1 MQILNKIKNRLAKLL
16 LPQDY
21 LNTYYL
27 RAKLYREF
35 LSEQRDFN
43 IVKDLIESNSFF
55 KPNDITVKAT
65 PDASNILIFSPH
77 QDDDI
82 IGCGGTILNSLE
94 TNTNVQVVYVM
105 DGISPKLH
113 GTERLDAIEVR
124 KQEAKAVW
132 AKLNNNDPVFLGIPT
147 RGSFIDI
154 NNAIKQ
160 ITNIITAFD
169 PECIFVPY
177 FLESPLDHRRATFLV
192 WESLKHINTKN
203 IKEIWSYQV
212 NTMISPNIAIDITE
226 SEPQKFELMGLWKSQ
241 NSSFNYQHRARG
253 INAANSIYATP
264 NNEHAEPYIELY
276 HTTSPEDFLK
286 LLNPYYQN
294 SDLF

>member
-21 LNTYYL
+21 LDTYYL
-27 RAKLYREF
+27 RAKLYRDF

-55 KPNDITVKAT
+55 KPNNITVKST
-65 PDASNILIFSPH
+65 PDASNLLIFSPH

-82 IGCGGTILNSLE
+82 IGCGGTILNSLK
-94 TNTNVQVVYVM
+94 TNANAQVVYVM
-105 DGISPKLH
+105 DGVSPKLK
-113 GTERLDAIEVR
+113 GTERSHAIEVR
-124 KQEAKAVW
+124 KEEAKTVW
-132 AKLNNNDPVFLGIPT
+132 SKLNDNAPIFLEIPT
-147 RGSFIDI
+147 RGSSIDI
-154 NNAIKQ
+154 HEAIQK
-160 ITNIITAFD
+160 ITNIIITLKPD
-169 PECIFVPY
+169 CIFVPY
-177 FLESPLDHRRATFLV
+177 FLESPLDHRRATFLI

-253 INAANSIYATP
+253 MNAANSVYATH
-264 NNEHAEPYIELY
+264 NKEHAEPYVELF
-276 HTTSPEDFLK
+276 HTTTPDDFLK
-286 LLNPYYQN
+286 LLEPYYEN